1 MFASYRSLLDGRYC
15 TFEIRFFISVEYNEF
30 QCEEIVF
37 KTGNIANMPIYR
49 AIENKK
55 KIEMAVNTFQLGA
68 RKNLIQMS
76 SDVITA
82 VTVIIKLLTI
92 KI

>member
-37 KTGNIANMPIYR
+37 KTGNIANMRIYR
-49 AIENKK
+49 AIENKWK
-55 KIEMAVNTFQLGA
+55 KKS
-68 RKNLIQMS
+68 RWPLIRFS
-76 SDVITA
+76 WEHV
-82 VTVIIKLLTI
+82 

>member
-37 KTGNIANMPIYR
+37 KTGNIANMRIYR

-55 KIEMAVNTFQLGA
+55 KS
-68 RKNLIQMS
+68 RWPLIRFS
-76 SDVITA
+76 WEHV
-82 VTVIIKLLTI
+82 

>member
-55 KIEMAVNTFQLGA
+55 KKS
-68 RKNLIQMS
+68 RWPLIRFS
-76 SDVITA
+76 WEHV
-82 VTVIIKLLTI
+82 